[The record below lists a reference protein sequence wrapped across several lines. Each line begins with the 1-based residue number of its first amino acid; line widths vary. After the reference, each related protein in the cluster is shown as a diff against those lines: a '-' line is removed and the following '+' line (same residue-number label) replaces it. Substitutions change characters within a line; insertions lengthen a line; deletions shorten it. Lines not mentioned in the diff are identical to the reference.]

1 MSKKLESKLADSV
14 RQAKQQN
21 ETPAAASA
29 AQPAAPQTET
39 KPAAK
44 PAQPGGKFASQNDQA
59 PKPSLDS
66 PWANLYPARIWP
78 D

>member
-21 ETPAAASA
+21 ETTTPSAQTATSKPAAAKPDA
-29 AQPAAPQTET
+29 A
-39 KPAAK
+39 
-44 PAQPGGKFASQNDQA
+44 GKFATQNDQA

-66 PWANLYPARIWP
+66 PWANLYPDRIWP

>member
-21 ETPAAASA
+21 ETAADTKSAAASKSA
-29 AQPAAPQTET
+29 
-39 KPAAK
+39 AAK
-44 PAQPGGKFASQNDQA
+44 SANTGKFAAQDDQA
-59 PKPSLDS
+59 PKPSLDN
-66 PWANLYPARIWP
+66 PWDNLYPARIWP

>member
-14 RQAKQQN
+14 RQAKQQS
-21 ETPAAASA
+21 EAAADTQAPAPKPAA
-29 AQPAAPQTET
+29 
-39 KPAAK
+39 AAK
-44 PAQPGGKFASQNDQA
+44 PAARPTASTGKYATQDDQA
-59 PKPSLDS
+59 PKPSLDN

>member
-21 ETPAAASA
+21 ETAATAAAT
-29 AQPAAPQTET
+29 PA
-39 KPAAK
+39 AAK
-44 PAQPGGKFASQNDQA
+44 PASPAKLDANKKFASQADQA

-66 PWANLYPARIWP
+66 PWENLYPSRIWP

>member
-21 ETPAAASA
+21 ETTTTSAQTAASK
-29 AQPAAPQTET
+29 PA
-39 KPAAK
+39 AAK
-44 PAQPGGKFASQNDQA
+44 PAAAGKFASQNDQA
-59 PKPSLDS
+59 PKPSLDN
-66 PWANLYPARIWP
+66 PWTNLYPDRIWP